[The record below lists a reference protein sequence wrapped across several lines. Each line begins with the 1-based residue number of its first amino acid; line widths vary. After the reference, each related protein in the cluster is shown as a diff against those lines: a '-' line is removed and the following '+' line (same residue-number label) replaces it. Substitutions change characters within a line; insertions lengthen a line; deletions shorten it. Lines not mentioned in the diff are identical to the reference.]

1 MVLQSS
7 GAISLSN
14 IQNEFGGTNPIS
26 LSEYYGA
33 ASGIPSSGQINFS
46 DFHGKSASV
55 QQNTYND
62 LKDLRSTFVSN
73 NYNYYTSVNTIK
85 LLIEGKGYDLIAT
98 PKYGNLA
105 ERLAGTT
112 NITSLG
118 KFDTTKFTSSTS
130 SSNYLQNSTGFSN
143 NLLNDRPFMII
154 ALFDSNGL
162 KGFIC
167 MIFRSRTSAL
177 VRDYFY
183 PAKGRNNGHDI
194 YAFIL
199 NANGTELVNT
209 GSSTRWNF
217 TNRQLVGTAGYYS
230 TTRFSFDDGVWGVK
244 FDSLVDG
251 NSPGPRFSNSN
262 SYGLENYNS
271 GDTSSRMNYYYW
283 GNKITSTTHC
293 GYVFVRRQAY

>member
-7 GAISLSN
+7 GAISLLN

-26 LSEYYGA
+26 LSEYYDA

-55 QQNTYND
+55 QQNTYDD

-73 NYNYYTSVNTIK
+73 NYNYNTSVNTIK
-85 LLIEGKGYDLIAT
+85 SLIEGKGYDLIAT

-105 ERLAGTT
+105 EGLTGTT

-118 KFDTTKFTSSTS
+118 KFDTNKFTSSTS
-130 SSNYLQNSTGFSN
+130 SSNYLKNSTGFSN
-143 NLLNDRPFMII
+143 NLLNDRPFMIL
-154 ALFDSNGL
+154 ALFDINGF

-183 PAKGRNNGHDI
+183 PTKPSNTGHDI

-209 GSSTRWNF
+209 SSSTKWNF
-217 TNRQLVGTAGYYS
+217 SNNQSPGTGGYYL
-230 TTRFSFDDGVWGVK
+230 TTRFSADDGVWGVK
-244 FDSLVDG
+244 FNSLVDG
-251 NSPGPRFSNSN
+251 NTPGPRFSDSN
-262 SYGLENYNS
+262 SYGFENYNT
-271 GDTSSRMNYYYW
+271 GDASTTMQYYYW

-293 GYVFVRRQAY
+293 AYVFVRRQAY

>member
-7 GAISLSN
+7 GAISLLN

-46 DFHGKSASV
+46 DFYGKSASV
-55 QQNTYND
+55 QQNTYDD

-73 NYNYYTSVNTIK
+73 NYNYYTSVSTIK
-85 LLIEGKGYDLIAT
+85 SLIEGKGYDLIAT

-105 ERLAGTT
+105 EGLTGTT

-118 KFDTTKFTSSTS
+118 KFDTNKFTSSTS
-130 SSNYLQNSTGFSN
+130 SSNYLKKSTGFSN

-183 PAKGRNNGHDI
+183 PAKSSRSGHNV

-217 TNRQLVGTAGYYS
+217 SNNQRSTAAGYYL
-230 TTRFSFDDGVWGVK
+230 TTKFSADDGVWGVI

-251 NSPGPRFSNSN
+251 NNPGPRFSNSS
-262 SYGLENYNS
+262 SYGIENYNR
-271 GDTSSRMNYYYW
+271 GDSSWKYYYW
-283 GNKITSTTHC
+283 GNQVTSTTHC
-293 GYVFVRRQAY
+293 VYVFVRRQAY

>member
-1 MVLQSS
+1 
-7 GAISLSN
+7 
-14 IQNEFGGTNPIS
+14 
-26 LSEYYGA
+26 
-33 ASGIPSSGQINFS
+33 
-46 DFHGKSASV
+46 
-55 QQNTYND
+55 
-62 LKDLRSTFVSN
+62 
-73 NYNYYTSVNTIK
+73 
-85 LLIEGKGYDLIAT
+85 
-98 PKYGNLA
+98 
-105 ERLAGTT
+105 
-112 NITSLG
+112 
-118 KFDTTKFTSSTS
+118 
-130 SSNYLQNSTGFSN
+130 
-143 NLLNDRPFMII
+143 MII

-183 PAKGRNNGHDI
+183 PAKGRDNGHDI

-217 TNRQLVGTAGYYS
+217 TNRQLAGTAGYYS
-230 TTRFSFDDGVWGVK
+230 TTRFSYDDGVWGVK

-251 NSPGPRFSNSN
+251 NSPGPRFSGSN
-262 SYGLENYNS
+262 SYGFENHNAR
-271 GDTSSRMNYYYW
+271 DTSWQYYYW

>member
-7 GAISLSN
+7 GAISLLN

-26 LSEYYGA
+26 LSEYYDA

-55 QQNTYND
+55 QQNTYDD

-73 NYNYYTSVNTIK
+73 NYNYNTSVNTIK
-85 LLIEGKGYDLIAT
+85 SLIEGKGYDLIAT

-105 ERLAGTT
+105 EGLTGTT

-118 KFDTTKFTSSTS
+118 KFDTNKFTSSTS
-130 SSNYLQNSTGFSN
+130 SSNYLKNSTGFSN
-143 NLLNDRPFMII
+143 NLLNDRPFMIL
-154 ALFDSNGL
+154 ALFDINGF

-183 PAKGRNNGHDI
+183 PTKPSNTGHDI

-199 NANGTELVNT
+199 NANGTEIVNT
-209 GSSTRWNF
+209 SSSTRWNF
-217 TNRQLVGTAGYYS
+217 SNNQRPGTGGYYL
-230 TTRFSFDDGVWGVK
+230 TTRFSADDGVWGVK
-244 FDSLVDG
+244 FNSLVDG
-251 NSPGPRFSNSN
+251 NNPGPRFSNSN
-262 SYGLENYNS
+262 SYGLENYNA
-271 GDTSSRMNYYYW
+271 GDTSMKYYYW
-283 GNKITSTTHC
+283 GNQVTSTTHC
-293 GYVFVRRQAY
+293 AYVFVRRQSY